1 MKTMSLSRWVAA
13 ASLMLSA
20 AAMAQTAYTNTNV
33 NVRAGPGQDYPLV
46 ATISPGVAIA
56 VQGCVSD
63 YQWCDIIV
71 GESRGWVYARS
82 IDTAYQNRTVPVY
95 GYGPQV
101 GFPILSFSVGSY
113 WDNYYRDRP
122 FYGDRGR
129 WNDHPGY
136 GYRPSPGRPAWQPP
150 RNDWNDNRPGRPDWN
165 DNRPGRP
172 DWNDNR
178 VGRPDW
184 NHNNRP
190 DRPNF
195 TDNRPGRPD
204 WNNGGNGRP
213 DVRPPGNNGG
223 NGRPDVRPPG
233 NPGGGRPDG
242 GGGRPGG
249 GGQRGNPN
257 QGVIDQHLEAPRQ
270 P

>member
-1 MKTMSLSRWVAA
+1 MKTMSPSRWLAA

-46 ATISPGVAIA
+46 ATISPGVGVA

-82 IDTAYQNRTVPVY
+82 IDTPYQNRTVPVY
-95 GYGPQV
+95 GYGAQI
-101 GFPILSFSVGSY
+101 GFPILAFSIGSY

-129 WNDHPGY
+129 WSDHPGY
-136 GYRPSPGRPAWQPP
+136 GYRPGPGRPAWQPP
-150 RNDWNDNRPGRPDWN
+150 PRADWHDNRPGRPDFNDNRPGRPDWN
-165 DNRPGRP
+165 
-172 DWNDNR
+172 
-178 VGRPDW
+178 
-184 NHNNRP
+184 NNRP
-190 DRPNF
+190 DRPNYS
-195 TDNRPGRPD
+195 DNRPGRPEF
-204 WNNGGNGRP
+204 NNG
-213 DVRPPGNNGG
+213 GG

-233 NPGGGRPDG
+233 NPGGGRPEG
-242 GGGRPGG
+242 GRPEGGGRPGG
-249 GGQRGNPN
+249 GGRQTFGEGHPNPN
-257 QGVIDQHLEAPRQ
+257 QGVHDQKMEAGR
-270 P
+270 